1 MSLPFTPT
9 AQVPRITGYQH
20 IASSDEEMGATAEN
34 GTEKPVKETDHGELT
49 SLHSLHGIFNLE
61 DVSIGTWDRVRR
73 QSLELKCGL

>member
-1 MSLPFTPT
+1 
-9 AQVPRITGYQH
+9 
-20 IASSDEEMGATAEN
+20 MGATAEN